1 MIRKADLEYELSPA
15 RIAQRPLEPRD
26 AARLLVLD
34 RARGQL
40 SELRFSELP
49 AQLGPDDLTVVNDTR
64 VIPARLRGRK
74 ASGGRAEVLLVERS
88 SDGSWLALVRT
99 GGRLR
104 PGLTL
109 CFGEL
114 EARVETVL
122 PDGSCRLRLDK
133 EELLEQL
140 GEVPLPPYI
149 HRDEPLDSDRSD
161 YQSVF
166 AEVPGAVA
174 APTASLHFTPELAGR
189 LQLARVTLHVGPGTF
204 RPIRCE
210 RLEDHR
216 IEAERFRVPPE
227 TAAAIARTRA
237 AGGRVTAVGT
247 TVVRAL
253 ETSGEQAASG
263 RTDLVILPGYEFR
276 VVDSLITNFHLP
288 GSSLLALVQAF
299 AGVEATK
306 RAYAHAIDKGFRF
319 YSYGD
324 AMWIR

>member
-1 MIRKADLEYELSPA
+1 VIQKADLEYELPPG
-15 RIAQRPLEPRD
+15 RIAQRPVEPRD

-34 RARGQL
+34 RASGQL

-49 AQLGPDDLTVVNDTR
+49 AHLGPDDLTVVNDTR
-64 VIPARLRGRK
+64 VIPARLRGHK
-74 ASGGRAEVLLVERS
+74 ASGGQAEVLLVERAS
-88 SDGSWLALVRT
+88 NGSWLALVRT

-104 PGLTL
+104 PGLML
-109 CFGEL
+109 YFG
-114 EARVETVL
+114 
-122 PDGSCRLRLDK
+122 K

-149 HRDEPLDSDRSD
+149 RRDEPLKSDPSD
-161 YQSVF
+161 YQSIF
-166 AEVPGAVA
+166 AEIPGAVA

-189 LQLARVTLHVGPGTF
+189 MQLARVTLHVGPGTF

-216 IEAERFRVPPE
+216 IEPERFEVPAE
-227 TAAAIARTRA
+227 TAEAIARARA
-237 AGGRVTAVGT
+237 ASGRVTAVGT

-253 ETSGEQAASG
+253 ETSGERAASG
-263 RTDLVILPGYEFR
+263 RTNLVILPGYEFR
-276 VVDSLITNFHLP
+276 VVDSLITNFHMP

-306 RAYAHAIDKGFRF
+306 RAYTHAIAEGFRF